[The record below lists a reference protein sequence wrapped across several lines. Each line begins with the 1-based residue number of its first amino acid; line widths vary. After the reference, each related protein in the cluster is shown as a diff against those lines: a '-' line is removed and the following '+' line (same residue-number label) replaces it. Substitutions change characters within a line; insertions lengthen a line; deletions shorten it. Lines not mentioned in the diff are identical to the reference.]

1 MDFTAFDLNLLRVL
15 DALLRDGSTVKAGER
30 LGLSQPAVSAAL
42 GRLRYAFDDELF
54 VRQGTRLVPTGRA
67 AMLAVP
73 LREELARME
82 SLLSIGTAFDPAR
95 ANFGFRIAGAD
106 YFAENLMPEL
116 AAQLAQEAPGIRLH
130 QVDLVRDVY
139 VESLE
144 QFKAD
149 LALHPE
155 QAVPDWVIRKRLLR
169 SPFVLIAARG
179 HRAIAEAGVLPGA
192 QMPLDLYCALGHVL
206 FSPEGN
212 VAADADGP
220 LSRVGRSRRVTVTLP
235 FFYSI
240 CRTVSRTD
248 LISLVPIHMADRLAE
263 EMQLDCFEPPVPV
276 PAPLLVATW
285 HRRNEESPGHRWIR
299 EKIFSILEPLSTRYP
314 GCGVD

>member
-15 DALLRDGSTVKAGER
+15 DALLREGSTVKAGER

-42 GRLRYAFDDELF
+42 GRLRFAFDDELF
-54 VRQGTRLVPTGRA
+54 VRQGTRIVPTERA
-67 AMLAVP
+67 TMLAVP
-73 LREELARME
+73 LREELERME
-82 SLLSIGTAFDPAR
+82 SLLAIGTAFDPAK
-95 ANFGFRIAGAD
+95 ASFGFRIAGAD
-106 YFAENLMPEL
+106 FFSETLMPRLSAEI
-116 AAQLAQEAPGIRLH
+116 AREAPGIRLH

-149 LALHPE
+149 VALHPE
-155 QAVPDWVIRKRLLR
+155 QAVPDWVSRRRLLR

-179 HRAIAEAGVLPGA
+179 HPAIAASGVRPGEEI
-192 QMPLDLYCALGHVL
+192 PLDLYCDLGHVL

-235 FFYSI
+235 FFFSI
-240 CRTVSRTD
+240 CRTVSRTE
-248 LISLVPIHMADRLAE
+248 LVSLVPVHVAEPFADD
-263 EMQLDCFEPPVPV
+263 MKLDLYRPPVPI

-285 HRRNEESPGHRWIR
+285 HRRNDASPAHRWMR
-299 EKIFSILEPLSTRYP
+299 EKIFSILEPLAATYP
-314 GCGVD
+314 GAGVD

>member
-15 DALLRDGSTVKAGER
+15 DALLREGSTVKAGER

-42 GRLRYAFDDELF
+42 GRLRFAFDDELF
-54 VRQGTRLVPTGRA
+54 VRQGTRIVPTGRA

-95 ANFGFRIAGAD
+95 ASFGFRIAGAD
-106 YFAENLMPEL
+106 FFAETLMPEL
-116 AAQLAQEAPGIRLH
+116 AAVVAREAPGIRLH

-149 LALHPE
+149 IALHPE
-155 QAVPDWVIRKRLLR
+155 QSVPDWVMRRRLLR
-169 SPFVLIAARG
+169 SPFTLIAARG
-179 HRAIAEAGVLPGA
+179 HPTIRAAGIAPGETLPI
-192 QMPLDLYCALGHVL
+192 DLYCALGHVI

-212 VAADADGP
+212 VGADAEGP
-220 LSRVGRSRRVTVTLP
+220 LARIGRSRRVAVTLP
-235 FFYSI
+235 FFFSL
-240 CRTVSRTD
+240 CRTVSRSE
-248 LISLVPIHMADRLAE
+248 LIALVPVHVAERLAE
-263 EMQLDCFEPPVPV
+263 DMQLDLFTPPFHV

-285 HRRNEESPGHRWIR
+285 HRRNEDSPAHRWMR
-299 EKIFSILEPLSTRYP
+299 EKIFSILGPLAARSP
-314 GCGVD
+314 DCAAD